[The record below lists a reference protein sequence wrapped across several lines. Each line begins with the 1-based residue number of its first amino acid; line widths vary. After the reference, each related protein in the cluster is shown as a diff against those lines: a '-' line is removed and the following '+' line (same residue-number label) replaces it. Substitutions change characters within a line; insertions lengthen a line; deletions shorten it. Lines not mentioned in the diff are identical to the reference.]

1 MGQYKMLKVD
11 KETHNAV
18 LKYISKRHLETDYK
32 MTVNEAIRELLDIA
46 CNGKGKKKPTS

>member
-1 MGQYKMLKVD
+1 MEQHKVLKVD

-32 MTVNEAIRELLDIA
+32 MTVSEAIRELLDIA
-46 CNGKGKKKPTS
+46 CNGKGKKKQPS